1 MKGLGEWWVER
12 EKIPWKV
19 VENVIYGVYWLLV
32 PCEQGKVH
40 GDQHEEGEG
49 ASRPQLVVSYVPCL
63 QAGLTKLCS
72 WRY

>member
-1 MKGLGEWWVER
+1 M
-12 EKIPWKV
+12 
-19 VENVIYGVYWLLV
+19 ENVIYGVYWLLV

-40 GDQHEEGEG
+40 GDQLEEGEG

-72 WRY
+72 WGY